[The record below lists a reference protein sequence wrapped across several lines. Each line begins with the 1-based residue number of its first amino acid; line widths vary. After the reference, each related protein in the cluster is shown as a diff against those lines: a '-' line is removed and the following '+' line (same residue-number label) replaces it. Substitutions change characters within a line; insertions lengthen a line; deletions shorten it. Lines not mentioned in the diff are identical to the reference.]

1 MNLEFI
7 MNVVLCDE
15 NGINEIIRSY
25 ENGEIIGFPTDTV
38 YGIGCDPFKK
48 DSITR
53 IFELKK
59 RDGEKRFPILGIS
72 KQELE
77 KIVEFNSDAEK
88 ISEKFWPGQVTLL
101 LPIRKEVSEKI
112 ENNGKLAVR
121 VPGNKCILSILKQ
134 CKLIIGTSANISGE
148 ESILDPKECK
158 MRLPEIDI
166 LVDGGEIKSYGESTI
181 IDFVDDEIKIIR
193 KGSVSKD
200 EIEGA
205 L

>member
-1 MNLEFI
+1 MDI
-7 MNVVLCDE
+7 VTC
-15 NGINEIIRSY
+15 NGQGISQIIEAY
-25 ENGEIIGFPTDTV
+25 EDGRIIAFPTDTV
-38 YGIGCDPFKK
+38 YGLGCNPLNK
-48 DSITR
+48 DSISR
-53 IFELKK
+53 IYDIK
-59 RDGEKRFPILGIS
+59 RRSGKKRFPILGFS
-72 KQELE
+72 KKDLE
-77 KIVEFNSDAEK
+77 KIVEFNSKAEK

-101 LPIRKEVSEKI
+101 LPIRKEITEKI
-112 ENNGKLAVR
+112 ENDGKLAVR
-121 VPGNKCILSILKQ
+121 VPNNECVLSILKQ

-148 ESILDPKECK
+148 ESILDPNECK

-193 KGSVSKD
+193 KGSISKD

>member
-1 MNLEFI
+1 VDI
-7 MNVVLCDE
+7 VRCDDQ
-15 NGINEIIRSY
+15 GISQIVEAYEDGRIIA
-25 ENGEIIGFPTDTV
+25 FPTDTV
-38 YGIGCDPFKK
+38 YGLGCNPLNK
-48 DSITR
+48 DSISR
-53 IFELKK
+53 IYDIKK
-59 RDGEKRFPILGIS
+59 RSGKKRFPILGFS
-72 KQELE
+72 KKELE
-77 KIVEFNSDAEK
+77 KIVEFNSKAEK

-101 LPIRKEVSEKI
+101 LPIRKEITKQI
-112 ENNGKLAVR
+112 ENDGKLAVR
-121 VPGNKCILSILKQ
+121 VPNNECVLSILKQ

-200 EIEGA
+200 EIEES